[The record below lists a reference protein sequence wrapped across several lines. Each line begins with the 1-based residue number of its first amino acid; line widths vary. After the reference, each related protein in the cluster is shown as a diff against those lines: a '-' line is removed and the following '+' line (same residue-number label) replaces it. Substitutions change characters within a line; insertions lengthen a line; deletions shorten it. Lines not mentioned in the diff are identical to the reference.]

1 MTDREDRIRQLAYF
15 LWLEEGCP
23 QGEAERH
30 WQAAEVLF
38 ESEPV
43 ERKEREG
50 QPPGRTGRQSTNRRR
65 QMFSLPPAQPRR
77 VFDAE
82 PPLLKKGNERV
93 SGRQRI
99 ARRQGAVE
107 RLIATTT
114 TAGVTLGTWPAASGA
129 PSLASCRGMI

>member
-50 QPPGRTGRQSTNRRR
+50 EPPGEPAGKAQTAPAPVQSSAATSQGLRRR
-65 QMFSLPPAQPRR
+65 AVPA
-77 VFDAE
+77 E
-82 PPLLKKGNERV
+82 KGE
-93 SGRQRI
+93 
-99 ARRQGAVE
+99 
-107 RLIATTT
+107 
-114 TAGVTLGTWPAASGA
+114 
-129 PSLASCRGMI
+129 

>member
-1 MTDREDRIRQLAYF
+1 MPDREDRVRQLAYF

-50 QPPGRTGRQSTNRRR
+50 EPPGEPAGKAQTAPASDQPPAAATSLRRR
-65 QMFSLPPAQPRR
+65 AAPP
-77 VFDAE
+77 E
-82 PPLLKKGNERV
+82 KGE
-93 SGRQRI
+93 
-99 ARRQGAVE
+99 
-107 RLIATTT
+107 
-114 TAGVTLGTWPAASGA
+114 
-129 PSLASCRGMI
+129 

>member
-1 MTDREDRIRQLAYF
+1 MTDREDRVRPLAYF

-50 QPPGRTGRQSTNRRR
+50 EPPGEPAGKAQTAPASDQPPAAATSLRRR
-65 QMFSLPPAQPRR
+65 AAPP
-77 VFDAE
+77 E
-82 PPLLKKGNERV
+82 KGE
-93 SGRQRI
+93 
-99 ARRQGAVE
+99 
-107 RLIATTT
+107 
-114 TAGVTLGTWPAASGA
+114 
-129 PSLASCRGMI
+129 

>member
-50 QPPGRTGRQSTNRRR
+50 EPPGEPAGKAQTAAGNCSVSRRR
-65 QMFSLPPAQPRR
+65 NL
-77 VFDAE
+77 
-82 PPLLKKGNERV
+82 
-93 SGRQRI
+93 
-99 ARRQGAVE
+99 
-107 RLIATTT
+107 
-114 TAGVTLGTWPAASGA
+114 AGSSTPNR
-129 PSLASCRGMI
+129 PF

>member
-1 MTDREDRIRQLAYF
+1 MTDREDRVRQLAYF

-50 QPPGRTGRQSTNRRR
+50 EPPGEPAGRAQTPPANVQSAAGATSQGLRRR
-65 QMFSLPPAQPRR
+65 
-77 VFDAE
+77 
-82 PPLLKKGNERV
+82 
-93 SGRQRI
+93 
-99 ARRQGAVE
+99 
-107 RLIATTT
+107 T
-114 TAGVTLGTWPAASGA
+114 A
-129 PSLASCRGMI
+129 PSEKGE

>member
-50 QPPGRTGRQSTNRRR
+50 EPPGEPAGKAQTAAGKCSVCRRR
-65 QMFSLPPAQPRR
+65 DL
-77 VFDAE
+77 
-82 PPLLKKGNERV
+82 
-93 SGRQRI
+93 
-99 ARRQGAVE
+99 
-107 RLIATTT
+107 
-114 TAGVTLGTWPAASGA
+114 AGSSTPNR
-129 PSLASCRGMI
+129 PF